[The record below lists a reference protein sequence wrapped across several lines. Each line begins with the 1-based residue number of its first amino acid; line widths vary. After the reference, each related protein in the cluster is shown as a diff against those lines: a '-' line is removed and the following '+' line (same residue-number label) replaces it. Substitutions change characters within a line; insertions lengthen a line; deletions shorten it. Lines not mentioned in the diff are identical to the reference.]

1 MTMRIAPAVIVF
13 GVLAGTAWSQEPTT
27 NDVQQGHRLAN
38 LICSNCH
45 VASSDQQ
52 FAPILRPPAPS
63 FESIAQREATS
74 ADSVRKFL
82 TTTHRDLSN
91 PEGMPN
97 PELLDFQVRQV
108 AAYLMS
114 LRTQS
119 TTQRATDPGT
129 QGGLCSAEIA
139 RLEKVLSEARANRQV
154 AGSAAESV
162 AARRHRQPTP
172 TTVAQAETDA
182 DRNLETALAIARKLS
197 SDGDDSQCVATLK
210 KVALPLGVR

>member
-1 MTMRIAPAVIVF
+1 LRRRYKNIRKSTRGMLPMIMRIASAVIGF

-27 NDVQQGHRLAN
+27 NDVQQGHRSAN

-91 PEGMPN
+91 PEGM
-97 PELLDFQVRQV
+97 
-108 AAYLMS
+108 
-114 LRTQS
+114 
-119 TTQRATDPGT
+119 
-129 QGGLCSAEIA
+129 
-139 RLEKVLSEARANRQV
+139 
-154 AGSAAESV
+154 
-162 AARRHRQPTP
+162 
-172 TTVAQAETDA
+172 
-182 DRNLETALAIARKLS
+182 
-197 SDGDDSQCVATLK
+197 
-210 KVALPLGVR
+210 